1 MIGYNESM
9 FHLTSPLPF
18 IKSHKKASIAAAV
31 VFLLLIVIFRP
42 KAPKAIATQKV
53 TEGDIKETVSA
64 SGNVSSQTSVD
75 LTFPAGGKLVYLGVQ
90 KGDQVS
96 AGQTIASLDTRTV
109 EKNLQT
115 ALANYSEQRNTFDQT
130 IDNNNDHTPE
140 NALNDDMKRIL
151 ENNQYDLN
159 KAIYSV
165 ELQDLAKQQSYLTTP
180 INGTVVR
187 ADVTT
192 AGVNIGPTTTFT
204 IADPD
209 NLIFKVDV
217 DEADIG
223 KIHLGEPIA
232 ITLDAFPDQSIN
244 ASVNY
249 IDFASHATSTGG
261 TAYTVQAA
269 LPLNTDDAYRIGMNG
284 DAEITITQRHNVL
297 VIPLSALI
305 DDNHVFVKTGKTFA
319 KRVVKTGIQSD
330 IDVEVT
336 DGLKAGDEVA
346 LQPDDVTKQFPKLAK

>member
-1 MIGYNESM
+1 MSK
-9 FHLTSPLPF
+9 FKSPLPF
-18 IKSHKKASIAAAV
+18 IKNHKKTSIAAV
-31 VFLLLIVIFRP
+31 IILVLLILIFRP
-42 KAPKAIATQKV
+42 KAPKEIATQKV
-53 TEGDIKETVSA
+53 TQGDIKETVSA

-75 LTFPAGGKLVYLGVQ
+75 LTFPTGGKLVYLGVQ
-90 KGDQVS
+90 KGDQVA

-109 EKNLQT
+109 EKNMQT
-115 ALANYSEQRNTFDQT
+115 ALANYSEQRNTFDATKQQ
-130 IDNNNDHTPE
+130 NNDHTPE
-140 NALNDDMKRIL
+140 NALSDDMKRIL

-180 INGTVVR
+180 ISGTVVR
-187 ADVTT
+187 SDVTS
-192 AGVNIGPTTTFT
+192 AGVNVTPATTFT

-232 ITLDAFPDQSIN
+232 ITLDAFPDQTIN

-269 LPLNTDDAYRIGMNG
+269 LPLNTSDTYRIGMNG
-284 DAEITITQRHNVL
+284 DAEITISEHHSVL

-305 DDNHVFVKTGKTFA
+305 DDSHVFVKTGKTFE
-319 KRVVKTGIQSD
+319 KRAIKTGIQSD
-330 IDVEVT
+330 IDIEVT
-336 DGLKAGDEVA
+336 DGLKSGDQVA
-346 LQPDDVTKQFPKLAK
+346 LQPDDVTKQYPLLAK